1 MKPYRCILENK
12 RAYIVDEEG
21 IRYMELLPCPDGDN
35 VMTKEGC
42 EIILDKLKI
51 SRGSWEEVEEVE
63 EVEDGWEIGLGIDY

>member
-51 SRGSWEEVEEVE
+51 SRGS
-63 EVEDGWEIGLGIDY
+63 

>member
-1 MKPYRCILENK
+1 MKPYRCILEDG

-21 IRYMELLPCPDGDN
+21 IRYMELLPHPDGDF

-51 SRGSWEEVEEVE
+51 SRGRWEEVE
-63 EVEDGWEIGLGIDY
+63 GIWEMGLG